1 MRITANR
8 RAPSARG
15 IFSPLR
21 HPVFRRI
28 WSASLL
34 SNLGILVL
42 GVGAA
47 WTMTQISSSADMVAL
62 VQTSLMLPV
71 ALVSTPAGAIADM
84 FDRRIV
90 GIVALSIAL
99 AGSISLLALAWLG
112 VVTPVLLLVSCFI
125 IGSGM
130 ALFGP
135 AWQASVSEQVPAEA
149 LPSAVALNGIS
160 YNIARSFGPA
170 IGGVIVASAGAA
182 AAFAMNALLYLP
194 LLVVLFLWRRLK
206 EPSRL
211 PPERMARAVISGVRY
226 IVHSPS
232 IRIVLGRTLVTGIA
246 GGSVS
251 ALMPFVARDLL
262 HGGAQTYGVMLGAF
276 GMGAV
281 IGALSISTLRGRLG
295 DEVSVRLCMVVMG
308 VCVAGVAISRSPM
321 LTGSALVFAGAA
333 WTASVTVFN
342 VGVQLAAPR
351 WVAGRALAA
360 YQAAIAGGIA
370 LGSWV
375 WGSAANVIG
384 VEGALLISGA
394 TLFASPVLG
403 LWMRMPTVSGPNE
416 LSLDVLA
423 DPEVR
428 LSLTPRSGPIVIEI
442 EYRVDP
448 AKARLFYAVM
458 QHVQLSRQR
467 NGAYGWSIA
476 RDIADPELWTE
487 RFHCPT
493 WHDYLRQR
501 SRSTASERALHV
513 RANEFHIGPEPIPN
527 SPHVGTAYRICAL
540 ERGHARSINR
550 GCHTDYEPGE
560 RPLIKIAPDHR
571 LCALRQRQMAELLLR
586 PLPGILFA
594 VDTLALAL
602 KEERAMYFPSSR
614 CRRSGDGSPYCQL
627 LGWRV

>member
-1 MRITANR
+1 MMRIASNK

-21 HPVFRRI
+21 HAVFRRI
-28 WSASLL
+28 WTASLL

-47 WTMTQISSSADMVAL
+47 WTMTQITSSADMVAL

-90 GIVALSIAL
+90 GLVALSIAL
-99 AGSISLLALAWLG
+99 AGSISLSVLALLG
-112 VVTPVLLLVSCFI
+112 FVTPVLLLAACFI

-149 LPSAVALNGIS
+149 LPAAVALNGIS

-170 IGGVIVASAGAA
+170 IGGIIVASAGAV
-182 AAFAMNALLYLP
+182 AAFATNALLYLP

-211 PPERMARAVISGVRY
+211 PPERLARAVISGVRY

-251 ALMPFVARDLL
+251 ALMPIVTRDLL

-276 GMGAV
+276 GLGAV
-281 IGALSISTLRGRLG
+281 VGALNIATLRGRLG

-308 VCVAGVAISRSPM
+308 VCVAVVAISRSPV
-321 LTGSALVFAGAA
+321 LSGSALVFAGAA

-351 WVAGRALAA
+351 WVAGRAIAA
-360 YQAAIAGGIA
+360 YQAAISGGIA
-370 LGSWV
+370 LGSWA
-375 WGSAANVIG
+375 WGSIANVIG

-394 TLFASPVLG
+394 TLFVSPVLV
-403 LWMRMPTVSGPNE
+403 LWMRMPTASGPNE

-428 LSLTPRSGPIVIEI
+428 LSLNPRSGPIVVEI

-448 AKARLFYAVM
+448 ARARLFYALM
-458 QHVQLSRQR
+458 QQVQLSRQR
-467 NGAYGWSIA
+467 NGAYGWSFA

-501 SRSTASERALHV
+501 SRSTATERALHV
-513 RANEFHIGPEPIPN
+513 RANEFHIGPEPI
-527 SPHVGTAYRICAL
+527 RIRRML
-540 ERGHARSINR
+540 ERPIGSVRWKEDTPDRST
-550 GCHTDYEPGE
+550 TDVSPITSPG
-560 RPLIKIAPDHR
+560 
-571 LCALRQRQMAELLLR
+571 
-586 PLPGILFA
+586 
-594 VDTLALAL
+594 
-602 KEERAMYFPSSR
+602 
-614 CRRSGDGSPYCQL
+614 SGP
-627 LGWRV
+627 